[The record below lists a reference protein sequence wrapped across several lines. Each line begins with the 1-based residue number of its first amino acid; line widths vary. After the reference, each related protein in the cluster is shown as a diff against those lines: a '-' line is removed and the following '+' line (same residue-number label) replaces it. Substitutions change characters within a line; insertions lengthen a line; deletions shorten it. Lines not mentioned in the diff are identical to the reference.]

1 MDNFSSVINYILNSN
16 VINFIIM
23 LWILGVIVKKLN
35 LGKVFDKSV
44 EDVALEIKKSDDE
57 IVRTR
62 KLRDNAQEVLDNL
75 PHDIEAIEKTSK
87 EKTNA
92 FKLSIEENTQ
102 RNIFNLDESVK
113 KAIAIEEK
121 KISNLLTE
129 KTSKDSIELAKKHI
143 EHLFETNPELH
154 TKYILESLDELDKV
168 KL

>member
-1 MDNFSSVINYILNSN
+1 MDNISSVINYILNSN

-57 IVRTR
+57 KSRTQ
-62 KLRDNAQEVLDNL
+62 KIRDNAQEVLDNL
-75 PHDIEAIEKTSK
+75 PHDIEKIEKTSR

-102 RNIFNLDESVK
+102 RNIFNLDETVK
-113 KAIAIEEK
+113 KALAIEEK

-129 KTSKDSIELAKKHI
+129 KTSKDSIELAKKHL
-143 EHLFETNPELH
+143 EQLFETDPELH